1 MTLSQL
7 AAALKDDTL
16 VAVTQ
21 GTSVVLSFYS
31 KGYAEVDATL
41 AAKTVSEIAIIKTNS
56 GIRLDV
62 VVAE

>member
-1 MTLSQL
+1 MTLLQL

-16 VAVTQ
+16 IKVTQ
-21 GTSVVLSFYS
+21 GTSELIAFYS
-31 KGYAEVDATL
+31 KGSASIDATL
-41 AAKTVSEIAIIKTNS
+41 GAATVSEIAIVKTNN